1 MYTFNF
7 PGPDLLLSD
16 VILYPH
22 FYLIS
27 EFCDKGSFKA
37 LCPKSYAW
45 FQRVSSQESQPS
57 CKEVIALP
65 CPPTVSKMNLKLKW
79 PKEEVP
85 NYSLYKSDPKRVNP
99 SARIFTRQPDI
110 DRAME
115 AISEAASIEVRY
127 KRLYYPLA
135 YNQQVG
141 FLLIN
146 VPMVNFTCLKITKKF
161 QKKNTVFFCSLI
173 DQLFEK
179 QEEKAKIVSED

>member
-1 MYTFNF
+1 MY
-7 PGPDLLLSD
+7 
-16 VILYPH
+16 

-115 AISEAASIEVRY
+115 AISEAPSIEVRY

-161 QKKNTVFFCSLI
+161 QKKRQSCFVRWLI
-173 DQLFEK
+173 NYSKNKRRKPKLYLLIVY
-179 QEEKAKIVSED
+179 AK